1 MKAKKA
7 VKKLAMYQ
15 VFKDNDLSKQIDNG
29 LNISETVAIYKNA
42 KKQIPE
48 AFEYIESKL
57 KNYENT
63 TLRDI
68 YIFEDTFNYIW
79 EIAHNSF
86 YEGYPIEVK
95 IVVDK

>member
-15 VFKDNDLSKQIDNG
+15 VFKDNDLSKQINNR

-42 KKQIPE
+42 KKQTPE

-63 TLRDI
+63 TLGDI
-68 YIFEDTFNYIW
+68 YIFEDTFNFIW
-79 EIAHNSF
+79 ELAHNSF
-86 YEGYPIEVK
+86 YEGYPIKVK
-95 IVVDK
+95 IAVDK

>member
-15 VFKDNDLSKQIDNG
+15 VFKDNDLSKQINNG
-29 LNISETVAIYKNA
+29 LNISETVEIYKNA

-57 KNYENT
+57 KNYGST
-63 TLRDI
+63 TLGDI

-79 EIAHNSF
+79 ELAHNSF

>member
-15 VFKDNDLSKQIDNG
+15 VFKDNDLSEQINNG
-29 LNISETVAIYKNA
+29 LNISETVAIYKDA

-48 AFEYIESKL
+48 AFKYIESKL

-63 TLRDI
+63 TLGDI

-79 EIAHNSF
+79 ELAHNSY
-86 YEGYPIEVK
+86 YEGYQIEIK